1 MNVGYREPVSTTLPQ
16 PAREPCE
23 RQRLQLRASQLEQ
36 LLARLHERIRAP
48 DAERAERTAM
58 HRAATEF
65 SHELHHVRQ
74 QLEQPST

>member
-1 MNVGYREPVSTTLPQ
+1 MNAGHREPVSTIEPE

-36 LLARLHERIRAP
+36 LVARLHERIRAS
-48 DAERAERTAM
+48 DAERAERRGM

-65 SHELHHVRQ
+65 SHELQQVRQ
-74 QLEQPST
+74 RLEQPST